1 MGMMWL
7 VPFERLGEVE
17 RLLEEYRE
25 KYDERLEYGH
35 ERLREA
41 ITESGIAQFVKKDAL
56 REGKAY
62 GTIGYSAGATAIR
75 GGQQLR
81 NHGEIYLYKWMWNGK
96 EFVQE
101 DAWGGIHIKGRLPE
115 PVIELS

>member
-1 MGMMWL
+1 MMWL
-7 VPFERLGEVE
+7 VPFGRLGEVE

-75 GGQQLR
+75 GGSSSAITEKSISTSGCGTAKSSYRKMRGAVSISRGACLNR
-81 NHGEIYLYKWMWNGK
+81 
-96 EFVQE
+96 
-101 DAWGGIHIKGRLPE
+101 
-115 PVIELS
+115 SSS